1 MTNAIPQAVQTV
13 RPHLQPLDRKGASVD
28 KVEGEM
34 KERQHG
40 KDGVIDEDG
49 EDAEVR
55 TPKVAR
61 KPRTPTRAEI
71 DAHYPLHADYRD
83 WCPHCV
89 AGKGIS
95 NQHRSGKKPEEE
107 IGTTVS
113 MDYLFMVPEEAEE
126 DMDAVLIVYDANRRN
141 MWTMVTDSKG
151 PTATSV
157 KWVIDRLN
165 DAGYAGVE
173 LTLKTDQEPAI
184 LELKRQI
191 GIKREA
197 VTTMIESPVRES
209 KSNGMVERAVKAWQ
223 VALKCQNQL

>member
-1 MTNAIPQAVQTV
+1 M
-13 RPHLQPLDRKGASVD
+13 
-28 KVEGEM
+28 
-34 KERQHG
+34 
-40 KDGVIDEDG
+40 
-49 EDAEVR
+49 R

-95 NQHRSGKKPEEE
+95 NQHRSGKRPEEE

-184 LELKRQI
+184 LELK
-191 GIKREA
+191 
-197 VTTMIESPVRES
+197 S
-209 KSNGMVERAVKAWQ
+209 KSASRERQ
-223 VALKCQNQL
+223 SRR